1 MITKGKIV
9 ISKYKYFL
17 NKNVEKYQFIVHFF
31 KKLTKQNSQK
41 RIGNYEKEAQIA
53 IKENIHH

>member
-31 KKLTKQNSQK
+31 KKITKQNSQK
-41 RIGNYEKEAQIA
+41 RIGNYEKETQIA
-53 IKENIHH
+53 N